1 VHGYDGAKKVSGRK
15 RHLLVDTLGIVL
27 KVLVTAASTGDRDGA
42 AVLLDGIQQ
51 AFPRLAFGWADQGY
65 RGPFLDW
72 ARQVAGVALQVVVR
86 RDGGMRRSW
95 APAGAPPRVV
105 PRFAV
110 VPRRWVVERTF
121 AWLGRFRR
129 LAKDYEYLP
138 ATSENAVYLA
148 MSIIL
153 LRRMTRPVGPGGSS
167 RSRAGAAAPP
177 ADRG

>member
-1 VHGYDGAKKVSGRK
+1 M
-15 RHLLVDTLGIVL
+15 
-27 KVLVTAASTGDRDGA
+27 TAADVGDRDGA
-42 AVLLDGIQQ
+42 AVLLRGIRG

-105 PRFAV
+105 PCFAV

-129 LAKDYEYLP
+129 LARDYEYLT
-138 ATSENAVYLA
+138 ATSENAIYLA

-153 LRRMTRPVGPGGSS
+153 LRRMTRPAGGPGGSS
-167 RSRAGAAAPP
+167 CTRAGAAAH
-177 ADRG
+177 

>member
-1 VHGYDGAKKVSGRK
+1 M
-15 RHLLVDTLGIVL
+15 
-27 KVLVTAASTGDRDGA
+27 TAADVGDRDGA
-42 AVLLDGIQQ
+42 IVLLDGIRTE
-51 AFPRLAFGWADQGY
+51 FPRLAFGWADQGY

-121 AWLGRFRR
+121 AWLGRYRR
-129 LAKDYEYLP
+129 LSKDYEYLP
-138 ATSENAVYLA
+138 ATSENAIYLA
-148 MSIIL
+148 MSITL
-153 LRRMTRPVGPGGSS
+153 LRRAARPARGPGGSS
-167 RSRAGAAAPP
+167 RSRAGAAAH
-177 ADRG
+177 

>member
-1 VHGYDGAKKVSGRK
+1 
-15 RHLLVDTLGIVL
+15 
-27 KVLVTAASTGDRDGA
+27 
-42 AVLLDGIQQ
+42 
-51 AFPRLAFGWADQGY
+51 
-65 RGPFLDW
+65 
-72 ARQVAGVALQVVVR
+72 
-86 RDGGMRRSW
+86 MRRSW

-148 MSIIL
+148 MSVIL
-153 LRRMTRPVGPGGSS
+153 VRRAARAARGPGGSS
-167 RSRAGAAAPP
+167 RSRAGAAEPVGGRGANQPGP
-177 ADRG
+177 ADRAGAGPVY

>member
-1 VHGYDGAKKVSGRK
+1 MHGYDGAKKAGGRK
-15 RHLLVDTLGIVL
+15 RHLLTDTCGLVL
-27 KVLVTAASTGDRDGA
+27 KARVTAANVGDRDGA
-42 AVLLDGIQQ
+42 AVLLAGIRTE
-51 AFPRLAFGWADQGY
+51 FPRLSYGWADQGY
-65 RGPFLDW
+65 RGAFLDRV
-72 ARQVAGVALQVVVR
+72 RQATGITLEVVAR

-138 ATSENAVYLA
+138 ATSENTIYLA
-148 MSIIL
+148 TGITL
-153 LRRMTRPVGPGGSS
+153 LRLMDRASGPGGSS
-167 RSRAGAAAPP
+167 HSRAGAP
-177 ADRG
+177 ARSAGLG

>member
-1 VHGYDGAKKVSGRK
+1 
-15 RHLLVDTLGIVL
+15 
-27 KVLVTAASTGDRDGA
+27 VTAADAGDRDGA
-42 AVLLDGIQQ
+42 AVLLRGVRG
-51 AFPRLAFGWADQGY
+51 AFPRLVFGWADQGY

-72 ARQVAGVALQVVVR
+72 ARQVAGIELQVVVR

-129 LAKDYEYLP
+129 LAKDYEYLT
-138 ATSENAVYLA
+138 ATSENTIYLA
-148 MSIIL
+148 MSVIL
-153 LRRMTRPVGPGGSS
+153 LRRMTRPAGGPGASG
-167 RSRAGAAAPP
+167 RSHAGAAAH
-177 ADRG
+177 